1 MDTTRLMVPGSTTL
15 GQLPRPS
22 PEEIC
27 ALTGSSQVINPSIR
41 LLPSLRP
48 IHFAGYDRT
57 IQSRIYDMLRDNERF
72 RAAIADLLI
81 NEPVLIQ
88 IEEEMSNHSFVV
100 FLLFYVMPDGHV

>member
-1 MDTTRLMVPGSTTL
+1 
-15 GQLPRPS
+15 
-22 PEEIC
+22 
-27 ALTGSSQVINPSIR
+27 
-41 LLPSLRP
+41 
-48 IHFAGYDRT
+48 
-57 IQSRIYDMLRDNERF
+57 MLRDNERF